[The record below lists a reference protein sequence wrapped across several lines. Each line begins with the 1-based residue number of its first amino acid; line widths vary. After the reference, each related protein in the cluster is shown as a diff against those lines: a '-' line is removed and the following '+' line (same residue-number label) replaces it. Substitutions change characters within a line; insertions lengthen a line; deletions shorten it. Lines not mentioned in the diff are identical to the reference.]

1 MKGPYLDP
9 EENRKLRQKQRI
21 ARREAEIEDETRLR
35 RSEALLASQ
44 KSLSKIEMSGG
55 KTPIKKK
62 IIPTHPLTTPQ

>member
-35 RSEALLASQ
+35 RSEALLAS
-44 KSLSKIEMSGG
+44 
-55 KTPIKKK
+55 
-62 IIPTHPLTTPQ
+62 